1 MIDDSQWEE
10 LFQLAYA
17 AREQAYAPY
26 SKFKVGA
33 AALFDDGTVTVGCN
47 MENASYGLA
56 MCAERNAIGAGVVQG
71 KRGLLA
77 VAIVG
82 QSPKPVPPCGMC
94 RQVMAEFRPKR
105 RDVQVRLRNLKGGER
120 RYKLKQLLPYAFTP
134 KFL

>member
-10 LFQLAYA
+10 LFKLAYA
-17 AREQAYAPY
+17 AREKAYAPY

-33 AALFDDGTVTVGCN
+33 AALFDDGAVTVGCN

-56 MCAERNAIGAGVVQG
+56 MCAERNAIGAGIVEG
-71 KRGLLA
+71 KRALLA

-94 RQVMAEFRPKR
+94 RQVMAEFRPRR

-120 RYKLKQLLPYAFTP
+120 RYKLKQLLPHAFTP